1 MTRRRSVSSILGNQ
15 KKNERR
21 RSFQKPRKRKKVPC
35 YCNNYESS
43 EDEALSIIQET
54 SEQDITENIE
64 LPQVNVDVHQTSTSG
79 SDFGGYT
86 ESQRLQIPG
95 DIDVNCSFLPRRRVR
110 YTSHPMPQS
119 TSLNIE
125 SDVYNTSEQNTEMS
139 LGSES
144 NNESYNE
151 IFEDYSPPPYQAN
164 MDAEENPID
173 DKFSW
178 ILLWIMN
185 YRITYNI
192 PETATESLIKF
203 IKIVLNEIGGEN
215 FRTFPDSLYLAKK
228 VLGLKDRFQRF
239 VPCTKCHKLYNKQDV
254 ENFRQNKS
262 LLVMKCHHIEFPNS
276 VQAESIYPFAGF
288 RQQLSDMFCR
298 PEFEKSLQHWANRSN
313 SDNILSDIYDGRI
326 WKEFKDTNN
335 DDSLNFFRNEVAD
348 SHLGLMLNVD
358 WFQPFDGTNHST
370 GAIYTV
376 ICNLPHN
383 IRFKRENLLLLGM
396 LLGKKIRAALIMVSC
411 DIPAARKICG
421 HVSALVSC
429 HRCQKKANY
438 ENHQHNFAGMGDME
452 DWFVA
457 RDSNEH
463 LQNALSWRWCNS
475 DASRKRFVKQ
485 TGVRWSELLRLPYFD
500 PIHFTIIDLMH
511 CLFLDIAKWIVKRI
525 WVDQGILT
533 SSMLNEVQKQMNRF
547 QVPVDLGRIPGK
559 IDCGEGFSNF
569 TADQWR
575 NFFTIYAT
583 VSLWDHL
590 SAEDRKILTHFV
602 RICSILVSQII
613 ESDMLQEA
621 HRRLVKIIKLIEVQY
636 GRNKITPNLHLSL
649 HLSECCHDFSP
660 LYAFWCFS
668 FERMNG
674 ILGSLPNSNRKIEP
688 ELMHRLMND
697 NRIRDIIT
705 SSAQMKS
712 LELLENHPTVGLL
725 SENDQFASDEMERFW
740 LNSKNI
746 QESTVTGCE
755 AFPGE
760 MLRPTS
766 ENVVLSQSM
775 LDLMIDYYIA
785 TYEMYNFRKPSDAI
799 EQDAITIRVKMD
811 KFGRCRIGS
820 EVFGSALSFRHIKSS
835 YVLAKFITT
844 DGEVDRNPGQVQ
856 YYFKHE
862 IDLPNGPTEH
872 YLAFI
877 SIDDTEEMETCNVE
891 LWKTD
896 FFPESRD
903 CIIPVHNILCRFVPA
918 KYKISSNRNATEYL
932 AINPLNRKFHIRSTK
947 NRSKIDQ
954 LIYAKIFLNFV
965 ISRMCDESRDD
976 DDELLTKAINST
988 AKKSGKDFK
997 GVAER
1002 NFPRQ
1007 TVLRSSRSVLKVLKG
1022 LNSGKI

>member
-1 MTRRRSVSSILGNQ
+1 
-15 KKNERR
+15 
-21 RSFQKPRKRKKVPC
+21 
-35 YCNNYESS
+35 
-43 EDEALSIIQET
+43 
-54 SEQDITENIE
+54 
-64 LPQVNVDVHQTSTSG
+64 
-79 SDFGGYT
+79 
-86 ESQRLQIPG
+86 
-95 DIDVNCSFLPRRRVR
+95 
-110 YTSHPMPQS
+110 
-119 TSLNIE
+119 
-125 SDVYNTSEQNTEMS
+125 
-139 LGSES
+139 
-144 NNESYNE
+144 
-151 IFEDYSPPPYQAN
+151 
-164 MDAEENPID
+164 
-173 DKFSW
+173 
-178 ILLWIMN
+178 
-185 YRITYNI
+185 
-192 PETATESLIKF
+192 
-203 IKIVLNEIGGEN
+203 
-215 FRTFPDSLYLAKK
+215 
-228 VLGLKDRFQRF
+228 
-239 VPCTKCHKLYNKQDV
+239 
-254 ENFRQNKS
+254 
-262 LLVMKCHHIEFPNS
+262 
-276 VQAESIYPFAGF
+276 
-288 RQQLSDMFCR
+288 
-298 PEFEKSLQHWANRSN
+298 
-313 SDNILSDIYDGRI
+313 
-326 WKEFKDTNN
+326 
-335 DDSLNFFRNEVAD
+335 
-348 SHLGLMLNVD
+348 
-358 WFQPFDGTNHST
+358 
-370 GAIYTV
+370 
-376 ICNLPHN
+376 
-383 IRFKRENLLLLGM
+383 
-396 LLGKKIRAALIMVSC
+396 MVSC
-411 DIPAARKICG
+411 DIPAVRKICG

-457 RDSNEH
+457 KDSNEH
-463 LQNALSWRWCNS
+463 LQNALGWRQCNS
-475 DASRKRFVKQ
+475 DTSRKRFVKQ

-500 PIHFTIIDLMH
+500 PIRFTIVDPMH
-511 CLFLDIAKWIVKRI
+511 CLFLGIAKWIVKRI

-547 QVPVDLGRIPGK
+547 QVPVDLGRIPSK
-559 IDCGEGFSNF
+559 IDCREEFSNF

-575 NFFTIYAT
+575 NSFTIYAT

-602 RICSILVSQII
+602 RICSILVSWII

-649 HLSECCHDFSP
+649 HLSECCHDFGP

-688 ELMHRLMND
+688 ELMLRLMND

-705 SSAQMKS
+705 SSAQMKG
-712 LELLENHPTVGLL
+712 LELLENHPTVGSL

-785 TYEMYNFRKPSDAI
+785 TYKI
-799 EQDAITIRVKMD
+799 
-811 KFGRCRIGS
+811 
-820 EVFGSALSFRHIKSS
+820 S

-844 DGEVDRNPGQVQ
+844 DGEVDRYPGQVQ

-877 SIDDTEEMETCNVE
+877 RWYRPADTANIQYHFSIDDTEETETCNVE

-932 AINPLNRKFHIRSTK
+932 AINPLNRKFHIR
-947 NRSKIDQ
+947 
-954 LIYAKIFLNFV
+954 
-965 ISRMCDESRDD
+965 
-976 DDELLTKAINST
+976 
-988 AKKSGKDFK
+988 
-997 GVAER
+997 
-1002 NFPRQ
+1002 
-1007 TVLRSSRSVLKVLKG
+1007 
-1022 LNSGKI
+1022 

>member
-1 MTRRRSVSSILGNQ
+1 
-15 KKNERR
+15 
-21 RSFQKPRKRKKVPC
+21 
-35 YCNNYESS
+35 
-43 EDEALSIIQET
+43 
-54 SEQDITENIE
+54 
-64 LPQVNVDVHQTSTSG
+64 
-79 SDFGGYT
+79 
-86 ESQRLQIPG
+86 
-95 DIDVNCSFLPRRRVR
+95 
-110 YTSHPMPQS
+110 
-119 TSLNIE
+119 
-125 SDVYNTSEQNTEMS
+125 
-139 LGSES
+139 
-144 NNESYNE
+144 
-151 IFEDYSPPPYQAN
+151 
-164 MDAEENPID
+164 
-173 DKFSW
+173 
-178 ILLWIMN
+178 
-185 YRITYNI
+185 
-192 PETATESLIKF
+192 
-203 IKIVLNEIGGEN
+203 
-215 FRTFPDSLYLAKK
+215 
-228 VLGLKDRFQRF
+228 
-239 VPCTKCHKLYNKQDV
+239 
-254 ENFRQNKS
+254 
-262 LLVMKCHHIEFPNS
+262 
-276 VQAESIYPFAGF
+276 
-288 RQQLSDMFCR
+288 MFCR
-298 PEFEKSLQHWANRSN
+298 PEFEKSLRHWANRSN

-370 GAIYTV
+370 GAIYAV
-376 ICNLPHN
+376 ICNLPRN

-396 LLGKKIRAALIMVSC
+396 LPGPNEVSLHKINHYLTPIVNELTSLWEGIILNRTYEHQLGKKIRAALIMVSC

-463 LQNALSWRWCNS
+463 LQNALGWRRCNS

-500 PIHFTIIDLMH
+500 PIRFTIVDPMH
-511 CLFLDIAKWIVKRI
+511 CLFLGIAKWIVKRI

-583 VSLWDHL
+583 VSLWDYL

-602 RICSILVSQII
+602 RICSILVSRII

-649 HLSECCHDFSP
+649 HLSECCHDFGP

-688 ELMHRLMND
+688 ELMRRLMND

-705 SSAQMKS
+705 SSAQMKG
-712 LELLENHPTVGLL
+712 LELLENHPTVRSL

-844 DGEVDRNPGQVQ
+844 DGEVDRYPGQVQ

-877 SIDDTEEMETCNVE
+877 RWYRPADTANIRYHFSIDDTEETETCNVE

-947 NRSKIDQ
+947 NRPKIDQ
-954 LIYAKIFLNFV
+954 LIYAEIFPNFV

-976 DDELLTKAINST
+976 DDELLTK
-988 AKKSGKDFK
+988 
-997 GVAER
+997 
-1002 NFPRQ
+1002 
-1007 TVLRSSRSVLKVLKG
+1007 
-1022 LNSGKI
+1022 

>member
-1 MTRRRSVSSILGNQ
+1 MKKRR
-15 KKNERR
+15 
-21 RSFQKPRKRKKVPC
+21 F
-35 YCNNYESS
+35 
-43 EDEALSIIQET
+43 
-54 SEQDITENIE
+54 
-64 LPQVNVDVHQTSTSG
+64 
-79 SDFGGYT
+79 
-86 ESQRLQIPG
+86 RLQIPG
-95 DIDVNCSFLPRRRVR
+95 DIDVNYSFLPRRRVR

-203 IKIVLNEIGGEN
+203 MKIVLNEIGGEN

-228 VLGLKDRFQRF
+228 V
-239 VPCTKCHKLYNKQDV
+239 
-254 ENFRQNKS
+254 
-262 LLVMKCHHIEFPNS
+262 
-276 VQAESIYPFAGF
+276 
-288 RQQLSDMFCR
+288 
-298 PEFEKSLQHWANRSN
+298 
-313 SDNILSDIYDGRI
+313 
-326 WKEFKDTNN
+326 
-335 DDSLNFFRNEVAD
+335 AD
-348 SHLGLMLNVD
+348 LHLGLMLNVD

-370 GAIYTV
+370 GAIYAV

-396 LLGKKIRAALIMVSC
+396 LPGPNEVSLHKINHYLAPIVNELTSLWEGIILNRTYEHQLGKKICAALIMVSC

-463 LQNALSWRWCNS
+463 LQNALGWRRCNS

-500 PIHFTIIDLMH
+500 PIRFTIVDPMH
-511 CLFLDIAKWIVKRI
+511 YLFLGIAKWIVKRI

-559 IDCGEGFSNF
+559 IDCREGFSNF
-569 TADQWR
+569 TADQ
-575 NFFTIYAT
+575 
-583 VSLWDHL
+583 
-590 SAEDRKILTHFV
+590 
-602 RICSILVSQII
+602 C
-613 ESDMLQEA
+613 
-621 HRRLVKIIKLIEVQY
+621 
-636 GRNKITPNLHLSL
+636 
-649 HLSECCHDFSP
+649 P

-688 ELMHRLMND
+688 ELMRRLMND

-705 SSAQMKS
+705 SSVQMKG
-712 LELLENHPTVGLL
+712 LELLENHPTVGSL

-766 ENVVLSQSM
+766 ENVVLSQLM

-844 DGEVDRNPGQVQ
+844 DGEVDRYPGQVQ

-877 SIDDTEEMETCNVE
+877 RWYRPANTANIRYHFSIDDTEETETCNVE

-932 AINPLNRKFHIRSTK
+932 VINPLNRKFHIR
-947 NRSKIDQ
+947 
-954 LIYAKIFLNFV
+954 
-965 ISRMCDESRDD
+965 
-976 DDELLTKAINST
+976 
-988 AKKSGKDFK
+988 
-997 GVAER
+997 
-1002 NFPRQ
+1002 
-1007 TVLRSSRSVLKVLKG
+1007 
-1022 LNSGKI
+1022 

>member
-1 MTRRRSVSSILGNQ
+1 MKKRR
-15 KKNERR
+15 
-21 RSFQKPRKRKKVPC
+21 F
-35 YCNNYESS
+35 
-43 EDEALSIIQET
+43 
-54 SEQDITENIE
+54 
-64 LPQVNVDVHQTSTSG
+64 
-79 SDFGGYT
+79 
-86 ESQRLQIPG
+86 RLQIPG
-95 DIDVNCSFLPRRRVR
+95 DIDVNYSFLPRRRVR

-203 IKIVLNEIGGEN
+203 MKIVLNEIGGEN

-228 VLGLKDRFQRF
+228 V
-239 VPCTKCHKLYNKQDV
+239 
-254 ENFRQNKS
+254 
-262 LLVMKCHHIEFPNS
+262 
-276 VQAESIYPFAGF
+276 
-288 RQQLSDMFCR
+288 
-298 PEFEKSLQHWANRSN
+298 
-313 SDNILSDIYDGRI
+313 
-326 WKEFKDTNN
+326 
-335 DDSLNFFRNEVAD
+335 AD
-348 SHLGLMLNVD
+348 LHLGLMLNVD

-370 GAIYTV
+370 GAIYAV

-396 LLGKKIRAALIMVSC
+396 LPGKKICAALIMVSC

-463 LQNALSWRWCNS
+463 LQNALGWRRCNS

-500 PIHFTIIDLMH
+500 PIRFTIVDPMH
-511 CLFLDIAKWIVKRI
+511 YLFLGIAKWIVKRI

-547 QVPVDLGRIPGK
+547 QVPK
-559 IDCGEGFSNF
+559 N
-569 TADQWR
+569 
-575 NFFTIYAT
+575 
-583 VSLWDHL
+583 
-590 SAEDRKILTHFV
+590 
-602 RICSILVSQII
+602 
-613 ESDMLQEA
+613 SDSFCQ
-621 HRRLVKIIKLIEVQY
+621 
-636 GRNKITPNLHLSL
+636 NLF
-649 HLSECCHDFSP
+649 DIGNP

-688 ELMHRLMND
+688 ELMRRLMND

-705 SSAQMKS
+705 SSVQMKG
-712 LELLENHPTVGLL
+712 LELLENHPTVGSL

-766 ENVVLSQSM
+766 ENVVLSQLM

-844 DGEVDRNPGQVQ
+844 DGEVDRYPGQVQ

-877 SIDDTEEMETCNVE
+877 RWYRPANTANIRYHFSIDDTEETETCNVE

-932 AINPLNRKFHIRSTK
+932 VINPLNRKFHIR
-947 NRSKIDQ
+947 
-954 LIYAKIFLNFV
+954 
-965 ISRMCDESRDD
+965 
-976 DDELLTKAINST
+976 
-988 AKKSGKDFK
+988 
-997 GVAER
+997 
-1002 NFPRQ
+1002 
-1007 TVLRSSRSVLKVLKG
+1007 
-1022 LNSGKI
+1022 